1 MRGRLNA
8 ICGDRMDEM
17 DGMGGN
23 WLSLDHW
30 YYKSTCGTKKKRG
43 SMDLVANCTLKN
55 RRPDRIR
62 LREMCFPK
70 SKTELEDYID
80 IQLTKTFMG
89 LDVLFKVQSD
99 RLLHKVRLKL
109 TIQKIILE
117 VNVLLMKFI
126 WL

>member
-1 MRGRLNA
+1 MQTVRF
-8 ICGDRMDEM
+8 
-17 DGMGGN
+17 
-23 WLSLDHW
+23 
-30 YYKSTCGTKKKRG
+30 KS
-43 SMDLVANCTLKN
+43 

-70 SKTELEDYID
+70 SKTELEDYIA
-80 IQLTKTFMG
+80 IQLTKTFRG
-89 LDVLFKVQSD
+89 LNVLFKVQND

-109 TIQKIILE
+109 TIEKIILE

>member
-1 MRGRLNA
+1 MLYVGTGWMRWMGWEGIGYRWSLVYKTT
-8 ICGDRMDEM
+8 CGAKKKEEARIWSQMQTVR
-17 DGMGGN
+17 
-23 WLSLDHW
+23 
-30 YYKSTCGTKKKRG
+30 YKS
-43 SMDLVANCTLKN
+43 

-70 SKTELEDYID
+70 SKTELEDYIA

-89 LDVLFKVQSD
+89 LNVLFKVQSD

-109 TIQKIILE
+109 TIEKIILE

>member
-1 MRGRLNA
+1 
-8 ICGDRMDEM
+8 
-17 DGMGGN
+17 
-23 WLSLDHW
+23 
-30 YYKSTCGTKKKRG
+30 
-43 SMDLVANCTLKN
+43 MDLVANCTLKN

-109 TIQKIILE
+109 TIEKIILE

-126 WL
+126 WLWPKMSSALIFK